1 MAVSAIFVSVNY
13 VISVAMA
20 YSLFMSK
27 TVKRQFYCI
36 IVCRYF
42 SSMYK
47 EKGSETSLGLD
58 PFFRGSFCILLIL
71 IRE

>member
-1 MAVSAIFVSVNY
+1 MAVSAIFLSVNY

-27 TVKRQFYCI
+27 TVKRQFFCI
-36 IVCRYF
+36 IMWRCF

-47 EKGSETSLGLD
+47 EKGSETALGLD
-58 PFFRGSFCILLIL
+58 SCFRGSFRILLIL
-71 IRE
+71 M

>member
-27 TVKRQFYCI
+27 TVKRQFFCI
-36 IVCRYF
+36 IMCRYF

-47 EKGSETSLGLD
+47 EKGSETALGLD
-58 PFFRGSFCILLIL
+58 PCFRGSFHILLIL
-71 IRE
+71 I